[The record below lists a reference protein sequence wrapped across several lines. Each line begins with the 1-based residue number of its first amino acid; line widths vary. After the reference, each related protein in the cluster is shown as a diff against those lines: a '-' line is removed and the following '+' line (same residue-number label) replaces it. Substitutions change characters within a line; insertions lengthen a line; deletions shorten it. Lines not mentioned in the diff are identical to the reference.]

1 MDHSALKYLLED
13 KDAKSRLIHWV
24 LLLQEFDMKINDKKG
39 YENVVADYL
48 LLHARLTHHTSAHV
62 R

>member
-1 MDHSALKYLLED
+1 MDHPALKYLLED

-39 YENVVADYL
+39 YENVVADNL